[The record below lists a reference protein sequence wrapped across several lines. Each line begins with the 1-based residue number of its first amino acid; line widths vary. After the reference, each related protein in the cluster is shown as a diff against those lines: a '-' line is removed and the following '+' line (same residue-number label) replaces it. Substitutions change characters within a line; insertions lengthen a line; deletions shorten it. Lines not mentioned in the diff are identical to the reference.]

1 LIEQKGG
8 HMPRYFFHITDE
20 EGLSLDDEGTELSNL
35 EAARL
40 EARASARD
48 LISNYMK
55 NQTPV
60 THQSLQISDAEGNVL
75 ETIDVRDVLN

>member
-1 LIEQKGG
+1 
-8 HMPRYFFHITDE
+8 MPRYFFHITDE
-20 EGLSLDDEGTELSNL
+20 EGLSRDDEGTELPNL

-48 LISNYMK
+48 LIANYMK
-55 NQTPV
+55 NRTPV
-60 THQSLQISDAEGNVL
+60 TRQSLQISDAQGNVL